1 MVFSYSVYGFG
12 EGSKMCTR
20 NLLLAKQAWLF
31 VIPIVVYL
39 YMSCGGGGTSG
50 NGASFTI
57 KTSLSKGE
65 VKAGEEVTVEC
76 TVLDK
81 SQTAM
86 PNIETSVIVT
96 PSEGIAVED
105 HVLKTSVA
113 NTYKVQCEAPSLNR
127 TDEEGATLVVLP
139 SDPVETMAKL
149 DPEQVEAGERA
160 QVLCSA
166 KDKFGN
172 EITDPNFTVQGSEGL
187 VVEGDKVWAGKVG
200 QYEVRCSLEGAQANE
215 VPATL
220 TVVPSKPARV
230 ELLVKPDYK
239 AYSIGDE
246 VTLDYKVFDR
256 FDNEVQG
263 VGASFDVPQVG
274 GGVTMISQ
282 NKFRFDVE
290 GIYSFKVVLD
300 APYQD
305 ISDEKKLLCDQSPPT
320 ITILFPDRGQMFV
333 EDASVTVKGTVS
345 DIGGIKEVLVN
356 NNPVELDEKGYF
368 EYRIISKHGLNP
380 IVVTASDL
388 YGHSSL
394 VTRGYYYSTKYLPV
408 TENTKVKDMVLPEGA
423 MVYAGQ
429 KVLDDGDHDP
439 SHPNDLATI
448 VEVLLSNLDLQS
460 MLGAM
465 GPFSFTIPNVVKAT
479 LPIPGVDP
487 GLYGDLEIQARIIG
501 FRVGS
506 PKVGLRCRDGGLDT
520 NISFSPV
527 YFDLELTFILHAS
540 LKAHNPLDGKDY
552 IYPLLDP
559 STKTTTGL
567 TIGTLAISL
576 SLDIHKLPDQELYVK
591 GKDFQ
596 AEVKDISIDP
606 IGSLVIDLGS
616 VDIFGQHINL
626 GQYDLSGL
634 VGNLDDLIAQY
645 VLNPLANFL
654 TQPLINLLEPVVT
667 MLIGDAIKQVMGMLA
682 INQSI
687 ELPPVLGTQGTTMDV
702 NSSVSSLLFT
712 ADGARVGLNLGV
724 ATKKGIERE
733 PLGSILRDGCI
744 RLDPEN
750 LMYAFDHEPPLQVG
764 ARFDLANELLFMLW
778 WSGMLHQEFDL
789 SSMLEGQGLP
799 IENLK
804 VTPDLYLPP
813 IIDDCNEEFQ
823 PRIQLGDAYLDLKF
837 NLMNAEQHLGVW
849 LQLEV
854 TGGIKASGTKIG
866 LHIDKISFFQMEAF
880 DIGGNM
886 GDLMNMVVGALP
898 GLLSMAEG
906 QEFMFDVPEIDL
918 GGVVPGVPQ
927 GTTIRLTD
935 MASKSEHGVFVIGG
949 DLQ

>member
-1 MVFSYSVYGFG
+1 MGKRNVLLVTHAWIFAGLIMVYV
-12 EGSKMCTR
+12 
-20 NLLLAKQAWLF
+20 
-31 VIPIVVYL
+31 
-39 YMSCGGGGTSG
+39 SCGGGGTSG
-50 NGASFTI
+50 NEASFTV
-57 KTSLSKGE
+57 KTSISKSE

-76 TVLDK
+76 VVLDK
-81 SQTAM
+81 SGTALGDTQ
-86 PNIETSVIVT
+86 TSVLVT
-96 PSEGIAVED
+96 PAEGIAVED
-105 HVLKTSVA
+105 HVLKTSIA
-113 NTYKVQCEAPSLNR
+113 NTYKVQCEAPSLKI

-139 SDPVETMAKL
+139 SDPVETTAKL
-149 DPEQVEAGERA
+149 DPDQVEAGERA

-172 EITDPNFTVQGSEGL
+172 EISDLTFIVEASEGV

-200 QYEVRCSLEGAQANE
+200 QYQVRCGLDGVQANE

-230 ELLVKPDYK
+230 ELVVKPDYK

-263 VGASFDVPQVG
+263 VGASFDVPKVG
-274 GGVTMISQ
+274 AGVSMTGQ
-282 NKFRFDVE
+282 NKFRFDAE
-290 GIYSFKVVLD
+290 GIYLFRVVLS

-305 ISDEKKLLCDQSPPT
+305 ISDEKNLLCDQSPPT

-368 EYRIISKHGLNP
+368 EYRILSKHGLNP

-394 VTRGYYYSTKYLPV
+394 VTRGYYYSTKFLTV
-408 TENTKVKDMVLPEGA
+408 TEKTKIEDMVLPEGA

-448 VEVLLSNLDLQS
+448 VEILLSSLDLQS
-460 MLGAM
+460 MLGAL

-487 GLYGDLEIQARIIG
+487 GLYGDLEIQARVIG

-506 PKVGLRCRDGGLDT
+506 PRVGLRCRDGGLDT
-520 NISFSPV
+520 NIAFSPV
-527 YFDLELTFILHAS
+527 HFDMELTFILHAY

-606 IGSLVIDLGS
+606 IGSLVVDLGS

-626 GQYDLSGL
+626 GQYDLSSL
-634 VGNLDDLIAQY
+634 VGNVDDLIAQY

-667 MLIGDAIKQVMGMLA
+667 MLVGDAIKQVMGMLM
-682 INQSI
+682 INQSV
-687 ELPPVLGTQGTTMDV
+687 ELPPILGAQGTTMDV

-712 ADGARVGLNLGV
+712 ADGARVGLNAGV
-724 ATKKGIERE
+724 ATKKGIDKN

-750 LMYAFDHEPPLQVG
+750 LMYEFDHEPPLQIG
-764 ARFDLANELLFMLW
+764 AKYDLLNELLFMIW

-789 SSMLEGQGLP
+789 SSMVEGQGLP
-799 IENLK
+799 IENLR

-813 IIDDCNEEFQ
+813 IIDDCNEQFQ
-823 PRIQLGDAYLDLKF
+823 PRIQIGDAYLDLKF
-837 NLMNAEQHLGVW
+837 NLGNAEQHLGVW

-854 TGGIKASGTKIG
+854 TGGINASGTKIG
-866 LHIDKISFFQMEAF
+866 LRIDKISFFQMEAY

-898 GLLSMAEG
+898 ALLSMAEG

-918 GGVVPGVPQ
+918 GQVIQGVPQ
-927 GTTIRLTD
+927 GTIVRLTNL
-935 MASKSEHGVFVIGG
+935 MTKSEHGVFVLGG